1 MKQICGMIPFAQDEY
16 PDQFYRLWTSLFL
29 HGGLVAY
36 LHFLY
41 MDGGLNCFITFLL
54 RN

>member
-36 LHFLY
+36 LYFLSGWWIKFLY
-41 MDGGLNCFITFLL
+41 YIHSEEI
-54 RN
+54 